1 MADDA
6 KKHSEFEQQLP
17 VKLTQDE
24 LLKRGAQLAQLHADF
39 AQHQMHADSV
49 KKDLK
54 AKETALEAEGSRLAG
69 IVRTGFEPRPVVVQ
83 RWHDFR
89 RNVSYDLRIDTGETF
104 GERALT
110 GDERQGTLLP
120 LLETRTKPKTFP
132 DA

>member
-1 MADDA
+1 MSDA

-24 LLKRGAQLAQLHADF
+24 LLKRGSQLAQLHSDY
-39 AQHQMHADSV
+39 AQQQVHADSV

-54 AKETALEAEGSRLAG
+54 AKETALEASRVAG

-83 RWHDFR
+83 RWHDYR
-89 RNVSYDLRIDTGETF
+89 RNVAYDIRVDTGETF

-110 GDERQGTLLP
+110 PEERQGTLIP
-120 LLETRTKPKTFP
+120 FDEKSSKKRPE
-132 DA
+132 A